1 MKNRRLILIRRAVQA
16 SFFIFCLYSGWQFYR
31 FYIWAIGKSSL
42 YVPRPPAVEG
52 FLPISA
58 LVALK
63 RFILTGRYD
72 TVHPAGLTIFIA
84 ALIIALMLRKGFCG
98 WICPVG
104 FCSNMLAVLGRRLKL
119 TWIPPLWLDLPLITL
134 KYLLLAFFS
143 YLILWKMD
151 LTAIEGFIRTPYNMV
166 VDVKMLYFFLRPSNL
181 TIIIIAVLIILSIF
195 TRNVWCRYLCP
206 YGALQG
212 LLSLFSP
219 TGIHRDTE
227 ACINCHKC
235 EKFCPGAIKITT
247 KSAIKSPECVG
258 CLECLAVCPVPDCLS
273 LTVVSRRRV
282 PALTMPVL
290 VLIIFSGLWL
300 GALLSGNWHSKVPM
314 KALKQYYKI
323 GLSITHPR

>member
-1 MKNRRLILIRRAVQA
+1 MKNRRLILIHRAVQA

-31 FYIWAIGKSSL
+31 FYQWAIGNSAL

-63 RFILTGRYD
+63 RLILTGQYD
-72 TVHPAGLTIFIA
+72 MVHPAGLTIFIA
-84 ALIIALMLRKGFCG
+84 ALIIALVLRKGFCG

-119 TWIPPLWLDLPLITL
+119 TWTPPLWLDLPLTTL

-151 LTAIEGFIRTPYNMV
+151 LAAIEGFIRTPYNMV
-166 VDVKMLYFFLRPSNL
+166 VDIKMLYFFLRPSNL
-181 TIIIIAVLIILSIF
+181 TIIIISVLIVLSIF
-195 TRNVWCRYLCP
+195 SRNVWCRYLCP

-212 LLSLFSP
+212 FLSLFSP
-219 TGIHRDTE
+219 TRIHRDAET
-227 ACINCHKC
+227 CITCHKC
-235 EKFCPGAIKITT
+235 EKICPGAIEITT

-258 CLECLAVCPVPDCLS
+258 CLECLTVCPVPDCLN
-273 LTVVSRRRV
+273 LTIMPRRKV

-290 VLIIFSGLWL
+290 ILIIFSGLWL
-300 GALLSGNWHSKVPM
+300 GALGTGNWHSKVPM
-314 KALKQYYKI
+314 NTLKHYYKV